1 MTSSGSPS
9 KELVG
14 EMVQSVRNK
23 AATTPAGVD
32 DEVSPAGTTYRPTR
46 RLLAMPSSSHGG
58 WSRFAIVGFLVALL
72 AVSEIVYHGF
82 LTWTNLRNLVGQ
94 NSSLGLIAVGMT
106 FVIISEGFDLSVGG
120 MEALSGVLY
129 AGFALHHGV
138 LVGLIVALVAGI
150 VGGVV
155 NAGIIV
161 VLKVNPFIT
170 TLGMAS
176 VFSGLAYL
184 YSKSA
189 PITVSS
195 PSFSAIGTDSIFG
208 IPWTVVILTV
218 VMVVGGCVLKWTT
231 FGRNTYAIGGN
242 EMATRLSGVHTG
254 LVRGASYVLTGL
266 LAALGGIILASQIG
280 VGQADIGASTAL
292 TSIAMVVVGGT
303 SLSGGEGGMWRTL
316 VGFLTLAALAN
327 LFNSV
332 NINSNWELLTE
343 GAILIGAVAIDMK
356 GRRGSRRQSRA
367 ILKRI
372 ADIRSS

>member
-1 MTSSGSPS
+1 
-9 KELVG
+9 
-14 EMVQSVRNK
+14 MVQSFGNEAV
-23 AATTPAGVD
+23 TTPASGDPDITPVD
-32 DEVSPAGTTYRPTR
+32 TTHRPNKR
-46 RLLAMPSSSHGG
+46 VLAVPSRSHGR
-58 WSRFAIVGFLVALL
+58 WARFAIVGFLVALL

-120 MEALSGVLY
+120 MEALAGVLY

-138 LVGLIVALVAGI
+138 LVGLIVALVAGV
-150 VGGVV
+150 VGGLV
-155 NAGIIV
+155 NAGVIV
-161 VLKVNPFIT
+161 ILKVNPFIT
-170 TLGMAS
+170 TLGTAS
-176 VFSGLAYL
+176 IFSGLAYL

-189 PITVSS
+189 PISVSS
-195 PSFSAIGTDSIFG
+195 PSFSALGTDAIFG
-208 IPWTVVILTV
+208 IPWTVVIV
-218 VMVVGGCVLKWTT
+218 AIVMILGGCVLKWTT
-231 FGRNTYAIGGN
+231 FGRNTYAVGGN

-254 LVRGASYVLTGL
+254 LVRGTCYVLTGV
-266 LAALGGIILASQIG
+266 LAALAGIILASQIG

-332 NINSNWELLTE
+332 DISSNWELLTE
-343 GAILIGAVAIDMK
+343 GIILIGAVAIDMK
-356 GRRGSRRQSRA
+356 GRRGSRRPSRA
-367 ILKRI
+367 ILQRI
-372 ADIRSS
+372 TDNISS

>member
-1 MTSSGSPS
+1 MYSAPNNTGVTPVS
-9 KELVG
+9 VG
-14 EMVQSVRNK
+14 GETNL
-23 AATTPAGVD
+23 T
-32 DEVSPAGTTYRPTR
+32 GTTYPSNR
-46 RLLAMPSSSHGG
+46 RFLPMRSGSRRG

-72 AVSEIVYHGF
+72 AVSEILYHGF

-94 NSSLGLIAVGMT
+94 NSSIGLIAVGMT

-129 AGFALHHGV
+129 AGVALHHGV
-138 LVGLIVALVAGI
+138 IIGLIVALMAGI
-150 VGGVV
+150 IGGVA

-161 VLKVNPFIT
+161 VLKVNPFIA

-189 PITVSS
+189 PITVSTS
-195 PSFSAIGTDSIFG
+195 SFSAIGTDSIFG
-208 IPWTVVILTV
+208 IPWTVVILAV
-218 VMVVGGCVLKWTT
+218 VMIVGGCVLKWTT

-343 GAILIGAVAIDMK
+343 GVILIGAVAIDMK

-367 ILKRI
+367 MLKRI
-372 ADIRSS
+372 ADIPSS